1 MYDNPNKAVKYNVQH
16 ILPAMIIVSLG
27 NRACVDTRGEDIWEE
42 ERVGRGGRKGKRGE
56 REEEVREGRRRKE
69 GRKGRERREGERK
82 EGRMNR
88 EVEGE
93 GNRGR

>member
-1 MYDNPNKAVKYNVQH
+1 MYDNPNKTVKYNVQH

-56 REEEVREGRRRKE
+56 REEEVREGCTHFTI
-69 GRKGRERREGERK
+69 GE
-82 EGRMNR
+82 
-88 EVEGE
+88 VISISITDHD
-93 GNRGR
+93 

>member
-42 ERVGRGGRKGKRGE
+42 ERVGRRRKEGREGEGRKGGRKGKGGRVKE
-56 REEEVREGRRRKE
+56 KREEE
-69 GRKGRERREGERK
+69 
-82 EGRMNR
+82 
-88 EVEGE
+88 
-93 GNRGR
+93 

>member
-1 MYDNPNKAVKYNVQH
+1 
-16 ILPAMIIVSLG
+16 MIIVSLG

-42 ERVGRGGRKGKRGE
+42 ERVGRGRKGKRGE